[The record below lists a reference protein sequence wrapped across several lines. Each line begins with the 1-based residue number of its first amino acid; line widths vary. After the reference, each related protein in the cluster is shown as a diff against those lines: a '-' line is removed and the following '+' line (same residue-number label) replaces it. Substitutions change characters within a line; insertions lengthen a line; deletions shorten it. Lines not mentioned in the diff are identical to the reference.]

1 MNKTVKIIVALLFVV
16 ALGSCNKDWLDINKN
31 PNVPT
36 TPELSQLLS
45 FSELQMTYSMS
56 QGNFIGN
63 WLSSYV
69 HQLVYRE
76 IQNYGMTPSG
86 NSSNGILNSWD
97 YFYIYT
103 LKDYDAI
110 IDNAEAG
117 ENMIYAGIAKTL
129 KAYTFSMM
137 VDLWGDVPYSEFDVP
152 GITAPK
158 PDASKDIYNSAI
170 ALLEDAKANLQDTE
184 AKNVLKPGSDDF
196 FYAGNVAKWISLN
209 NTIELK
215 LLLQS
220 RKAKSDITDWQSK
233 FNALMTDNNFIA
245 SGNDFQFWFTNNTS
259 PSDERHPAYY
269 DEYAGGQVTYY
280 ISPYFYEIMNGST
293 LNATDNP
300 FAGITDPRIPYYFF
314 NQLSGGD
321 TQNPFEY
328 RNGDFVS
335 IFFASNGGNS
345 AFANDASLT
354 KIGLYLCGGKFDD
367 GKGGTITGYK
377 QGNGVAPHKMI
388 TYAAL
393 KFMLA
398 ELAITGESNG
408 DARTLLSDG
417 INAALAHVNTVAAK
431 QAGVPAI
438 SAADISTYVAAV
450 LAKYDAANDAGKLRI
465 IMTEKW
471 IHNIFNPIDS
481 YSDYR
486 RTGYPTLFDPQKT
499 QDPGYGVN
507 PTVTDKSPSR
517 VPLMTF
523 AAFPRSLYYPTNSE
537 TNLNPNMVQKV
548 NLSTPFVFW
557 DK

>member
-1 MNKTVKIIVALLFVV
+1 MNKIVKIIVALFIVMT
-16 ALGSCNKDWLDINKN
+16 LGSCNKDWLDINEN

-45 FSELQMTYSMS
+45 FSEVYMTNTMS
-56 QGNFIGN
+56 QGNFLGN

-76 IQNYGMTPSG
+76 VQNYGMTPAG
-86 NSSNGILNSWD
+86 NGSNGLANSWD
-97 YFYIYT
+97 YMYLYT

-110 IDNAEAG
+110 IEYAEPEG
-117 ENMIYAGIAKTL
+117 NMIYAGIAKTL

-137 VDLWGDVPYSEFDVP
+137 VDLWGDIPYSEFDVP

-158 PDASKDIYNSAI
+158 ADKSKDIYNSVI
-170 ALLEDAKANLQDTE
+170 ALLEEAKKNLQDTE
-184 AKNVLKPGSDDF
+184 AENGVKPGSDDY
-196 FYAGNVAKWISLN
+196 FYAGNVTKWVSLN
-209 NTIELK
+209 NTIKLK

-220 RKAKSDITDWQSK
+220 RKAKSDVTDWQSK
-233 FNALMTDNNFIA
+233 FSALMSENNFIA
-245 SGNDFQFWFTNNTS
+245 SGNDFQFWFDANTS
-259 PSDERHPAYY
+259 PSDERHPAYQ
-269 DEYAGGQVTYY
+269 DEYAGGQQTYY

-300 FAGITDPRIPYYFF
+300 LAGITDPRIPYYFF
-314 NQLSGGD
+314 NQLNGGD

-328 RNGDFVS
+328 RNGNFVS
-335 IFFASNGGNS
+335 IFFASNGPNS
-345 AFANDASLT
+345 AMANDASLT
-354 KIGLYLCGGKFDD
+354 KIGLYLCGGKYDD
-367 GKGGTITGYK
+367 GKGGKISNFA

-398 ELAITGESNG
+398 ELAITGETTG
-408 DARTLLSDG
+408 DARALLSDG
-417 INAALAHVNTVAAK
+417 INAAIAHVNTVAAK
-431 QAGVPAI
+431 QTGVPTI
-438 SAADISTYVAAV
+438 SADNASAYVDAV
-450 LAKYDAANDAGKLRI
+450 LAKYDAANAAGKLRI

-486 RTGYPTLFDPQKT
+486 RTGYPTLFDSQKT
-499 QDPGYGVN
+499 QDPGFGVN
-507 PTVTDKSPSR
+507 PTVTDKSPAR
-517 VPLMTF
+517 VPLMKF
-523 AAFPRSLYYPTNSE
+523 AAFPRSLYYPTTSE
-537 TNLNPNMVQKV
+537 TNLNPNLVQKV
-548 NLSTPFVFW
+548 NLSTPLVFW